1 MAPGRMKQYILLMEI
16 VELAKALVA
25 TGCPAEKSTEMA
37 MQLDKRAKQ
46 LMELKGR
53 SYDEAIRHLL
63 ALMRQGWAAQE
74 KRMD

>member
-1 MAPGRMKQYILLMEI
+1 MQIS
-16 VELAKALVA
+16 ELAKVLVA
-25 TGCPAEKSTEMA
+25 MGCPEEKSTEMA

-63 ALMRQGWAAQE
+63 ALMRQGWAA
-74 KRMD
+74 KGKLG

>member
-1 MAPGRMKQYILLMEI
+1 MASEAKAQYILLMEI
-16 VELAKALVA
+16 AELAKALVA
-25 TGCPAEKSTEMA
+25 MGCPAEKSTEMA

-63 ALMRQGWAAQE
+63 ALMRQGWANQKKA
-74 KRMD
+74 D